1 MQVSGP
7 YADTLKLIEDSFKG
21 DECFWK
27 FKACQTAFA
36 KKRPSKLM
44 GNINIIMFNV

>member
-1 MQVSGP
+1 MQVFGSQ
-7 YADTLKLIEDSFKG
+7 ADTVKLIENSFKG

-27 FKACQTAFA
+27 FKACQTASS